1 MNNFVKKYWYMFAGY
16 AINIVLAIFVMVQ
29 VYDIDNVAN
38 GFDLLSGFPLVSAG
52 WIAMWLNEKRKWHG
66 NT

>member
-16 AINIVLAIFVMVQ
+16 AINIMLAISIMAGVCDV
-29 VYDIDNVAN
+29 DDVAN
-38 GFDLLSGFPLVSAG
+38 GIHLVPAFPLLCAG
-52 WIAMWLNEKRKWHG
+52 WMAMWLNEKRKWHG